1 MTYKESI
8 CVSCAN
14 LIASERAY
22 CTNNG
27 KRNLISEC
35 PYGGR
40 NAGNRKQCKDFK
52 QAKEK
57 TVAVRLRLLDAKHD
71 AGGIR
76 NVQSKKH
83 F

>member
-35 PYGGR
+35 PYGGL
-40 NAGNRKQCKDFK
+40 NAGNRKKCKEFR
-52 QAKEK
+52 QAKSE
-57 TVAVRLRLLDAKHD
+57 TVSARLRLLGAKMD
-71 AGGIR
+71 GDGNA
-76 NVQSKKH
+76 
-83 F
+83 